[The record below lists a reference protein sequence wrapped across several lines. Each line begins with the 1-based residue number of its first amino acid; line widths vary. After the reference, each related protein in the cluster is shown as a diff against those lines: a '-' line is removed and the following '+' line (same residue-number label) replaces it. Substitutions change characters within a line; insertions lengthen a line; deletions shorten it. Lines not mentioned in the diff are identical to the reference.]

1 MKLIITLSSKE
12 LEGSFH
18 LLHDE
23 EKIAI
28 ENIEHLTSKLLDN
41 EWVEGKEHLPI
52 YIGNN
57 FYDSNILGY
66 AFNPDHDPITISF
79 YDNNDTL
86 IETSMLDFTQKRNN
100 IRKLKSQEYLMR
112 NGRLVED
119 VLNFEWVMSLIH
131 GGKNGAVQFQINNEN
146 ITNDTFDTK
155 LLELFFKKYDDN
167 LLESYVFERACYGDQ
182 DFEMIDSLS
191 NTKQMY
197 VEFIKTKTLTKG
209 D

>member
-1 MKLIITLSSKE
+1 
-12 LEGSFH
+12 
-18 LLHDE
+18 
-23 EKIAI
+23 
-28 ENIEHLTSKLLDN
+28 
-41 EWVEGKEHLPI
+41 
-52 YIGNN
+52 
-57 FYDSNILGY
+57 
-66 AFNPDHDPITISF
+66 
-79 YDNNDTL
+79 
-86 IETSMLDFTQKRNN
+86 MLDFTQKRNN